1 MTVVIIVA
9 SALLFF
15 ALIMASIALHEVGHM
30 VPAKL
35 FGVKVTQ
42 YFVGFGKTLWSRR
55 RGETQYGLKAIPLGG
70 YVRLVGMYPPAKP
83 HHGKVGAVTRLADSA
98 REAEYDDITPADEG
112 RLFHQK
118 KTWQKLVIMFG
129 GPFMNILLAFV
140 IIGSV
145 NAVHGQYRAQLVV
158 STVSECVVPVTRTDR
173 TCQPGDPVAPAA
185 RMGMKAD
192 DRIVSFNGVQPS
204 DWNQFT
210 EMIRDNGDRPAT
222 VVVERDG
229 QQLTLPATPT
239 MITGV
244 SDRLNPSRTV
254 EAGFLGVGPTY
265 ERQTT
270 GPIGT
275 SQDIWLMTK
284 QSVVGLLNFPAKVW
298 NVAADMVTGQPR
310 DINGPMSI
318 VGASRTAGEITV
330 EESIPV
336 NDRVASWFM
345 MLGSV
350 NLFVAL
356 LNLVPL
362 MPLDGGHM
370 AGAIWEG
377 LRRWWARL
385 RGRADPGHVDTA
397 KMLPVAYLVG
407 GFLVVAGGVLIIADI
422 LSPIQLF

>member
-1 MTVVIIVA
+1 MTVLIIVV
-9 SALLFF
+9 SAIGFF

-55 RGETQYGLKAIPLGG
+55 RGETEYGVKAVPLGG
-70 YVRLVGMYPPAKP
+70 YVKLVGMYPP
-83 HHGKVGAVTRLADSA
+83 GKQHQTRPGPITRLADYA
-98 REAEYDDITPADEG
+98 REAEYYDITPADDG

-129 GPFMNILLAFV
+129 GPFMNLLLAFL

-145 NAVHGQYRAQLVV
+145 NAVHGQYRAQLEVA
-158 STVSECVVPVTRTDR
+158 TVSECVVPVTRADR
-173 TCQPGDPVAPAA
+173 TCQPDDPVAPAA
-185 RMGMKAD
+185 QMGMEPG
-192 DRIVSFNGVQPS
+192 DRIVSFNGVAPKTWDEFS
-204 DWNQFT
+204 
-210 EMIRDNGDRPAT
+210 ELIRDNRDRPAT
-222 VVVERDG
+222 VVVVRDG
-229 QQLTLPATPT
+229 ETVTLPTVPT
-239 MITGV
+239 MITGL
-244 SDRLNPSRTV
+244 SDKLNPTRTV
-254 EAGFLGVGPTY
+254 EVGFLGVGPTY
-265 ERQTT
+265 ELQTT

-275 SQDIWLMTK
+275 GQDLWLMTK
-284 QSVVGLLNFPAKVW
+284 QSVVGLANFPVKVW
-298 NVAADMVTGQPR
+298 NVAADLLTGQPR

-362 MPLDGGHM
+362 MPLDGGHI
-370 AGAIWEG
+370 AGALWEG
-377 LRRWWARL
+377 LRRWWAKV
-385 RGRADPGHVDTA
+385 RGREDPGHVDTA

-407 GFLVVAGGVLIIADI
+407 GFLVLAGAVLIIADI
-422 LSPIQLF
+422 VSPMELF